1 MTTTQAPKP
10 PSPDVAVPRL
20 GPVGMLRWAW
30 RQLTSMK
37 TALQLLLL
45 LAVASVPGSL
55 FPQRP
60 ANPAVVTQYIRDNPQ
75 SGPWLDRFQL
85 FDVYSSVWFS
95 AIYLLLFV
103 SLIGCVIPRARQH
116 WKALRSQP
124 PRTPRRLSRLPEYG
138 TMTVAS
144 GAALTPDRAIADA
157 AGVLRR
163 RGYRVQIRDTGTVL
177 PSLGAERGYLKE
189 AGNLLFHTALIGVL
203 ISVAVGGMFGYR
215 GQKLIV
221 EEEGFT
227 NTEPG
232 YDSFFP
238 GTNFNPASLI
248 PFSLTLDNF
257 DVTFDRN
264 PASYGNPIDFT
275 AEMTV
280 QDNPSAAPRQETLR
294 VNEPIGFDGTNVY
307 LIGNGY
313 APVVTVRDG
322 EGNIALQ
329 GPVPSLPTDATY
341 NSTIVIK
348 APDARPDQLGFVGFF
363 LPTAMVDENGVAF
376 GSDPDPFNPQLN
388 LNSYTGDL
396 GLDDGNPVSVYQ
408 LDTSD
413 LTQLNGR
420 DLPDGGIVLGA
431 YQTYEL
437 PDGKGSITFD
447 GLKRYVALDI
457 VYDPGKAGALV
468 FTTLALLGLI
478 ITLTTA
484 RRRVWIRAGR
494 HEDGRTMIEYGLLAR
509 GEDHSL
515 AKEAI
520 RIGSALTTHWNSG
533 INENRQE
540 KSTP

>member
-1 MTTTQAPKP
+1 MTTTKP
-10 PSPDVAVPRL
+10 PSGKTSLEDVALPRL
-20 GPVGMLRWAW
+20 GPAGMLRWAW

-45 LAVASVPGSL
+45 LAVAAVPGSL

-60 ANPAVVTQYIRDNPQ
+60 ANPAVVTQYIQDNPGT
-75 SGPWLDRFQL
+75 GPWLDRFQL

-95 AIYLLLFV
+95 AIYLLLFI
-103 SLIGCVIPRARQH
+103 SLIGCVIPRAVQH

-138 TMTVAS
+138 TMTVAA
-144 GAALTPDRAIADA
+144 GTALTPDRAIEDA
-157 AGVLRR
+157 ARILRQ
-163 RGYRVQIRDTGTVL
+163 RGYRVQLGDTGTDL
-177 PSLGAERGYLKE
+177 PSVAAERGYLKE
-189 AGNLLFHTALIGVL
+189 AGNLVFHTAMIGVL
-203 ISVAVGGMFGYR
+203 VSIAVGGMFGYR
-215 GQKLIV
+215 GQKLII
-221 EEEGFT
+221 EGEGFT
-227 NTEPG
+227 NAEPG

-238 GTNFNPASLI
+238 GTSFNPGALV
-248 PFSLTLDNF
+248 PFSLTLNNF

-275 AEMTV
+275 ADMTV
-280 QDNPSAAPRQETLR
+280 QDSPSDAPRQETLR
-294 VNEPIGFDGTNVY
+294 VNEPIGFGGTNVY

-313 APVVTVRDG
+313 APEITVRDG

-329 GPVPSLPTDATY
+329 GPVASLPTDATY

-376 GSDPDPFNPQLN
+376 GSDPDPYNPQLN

-408 LDTSD
+408 LDTTE

-437 PDGKGSITFD
+437 PDGKGSITFE

-484 RRRVWIRAGR
+484 RRRVWIRAGQ

-520 RIGSALTTHWNSG
+520 RIGSALTAHWNKA
-533 INENRQE
+533 NDQNRQA
-540 KSTP
+540 TP